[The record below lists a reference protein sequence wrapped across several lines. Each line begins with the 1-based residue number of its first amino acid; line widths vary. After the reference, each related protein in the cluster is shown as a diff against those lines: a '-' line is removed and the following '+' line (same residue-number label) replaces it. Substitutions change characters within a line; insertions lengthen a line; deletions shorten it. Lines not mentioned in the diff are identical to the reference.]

1 MTAVNNHKIERVDTC
16 EVVVVGAGLV
26 GAAVAAN
33 LATEGLDVAVLD
45 ARSVASGATG
55 RTAGL
60 ISGLPVPY
68 AQAVEEYG
76 RETAQALWQLTVD
89 NRARLISAC
98 ERLGLDV
105 ERSGSL
111 ALTADVEEAGL
122 LQASAEMLNADGF
135 RARFEASD
143 PLGRGFVAA
152 LHYPDDVV
160 VDAVALTEKLLQAH
174 QIPTHTGTEVYR
186 LDQEGDNVRV
196 LAHQLT
202 VKASTVVLA
211 VNAYAS
217 LLDDYFADKI
227 APIRGYILVTR
238 PLDERLVTIPGNAGP
253 FTFRQTS
260 DNRLLL
266 TAWRPEYAAPA
277 AGPNDEGAE
286 VDLMRFVGRHFPQVS
301 DQFTHRWSSVMG
313 VSRDGLPLLGAL
325 PHLPQVFFAI
335 GFAGYGLGLT
345 FAAADLLTDL
355 IVRGAEPDPL
365 SARRLE

>member
-1 MTAVNNHKIERVDTC
+1 MTELNNQIERVDTC

-33 LATEGLDVAVLD
+33 LASEGLDVAMLE

-55 RTAGL
+55 RTTGL
-60 ISGLPVPY
+60 VTALPLPY
-68 AQAVEEYG
+68 AQVVEQHGHE
-76 RETAQALWQLTVD
+76 RARALRQLTVD
-89 NRARLISAC
+89 NRTRLTSVS
-98 ERLGLDV
+98 EQLGVDV

-111 ALTADVEEAGL
+111 TLAADAGEADL
-122 LQASAEMLNADGF
+122 LRDSADMLNADGF
-135 RARFEASD
+135 EVRFEAND
-143 PLGRGFVAA
+143 PLNRGFVAA
-152 LHYPDDVV
+152 LHDPDDVV
-160 VDAVALTEKLLQAH
+160 VDAVALTERLLEAH

-186 LDQEGDNVRV
+186 LEQEGDNVRV
-196 LAHQLT
+196 LAHQRT
-202 VKASTVVLA
+202 VKAGTVVLA
-211 VNAYAS
+211 INAYAP

-227 APIRGYILVTR
+227 APMRGHILVTR
-238 PLDERLVTIPGNAGP
+238 PLDERLVMIPGRAGP
-253 FTFRQTS
+253 FAFRQAS

-277 AGPNDEGAE
+277 AGPDDEGAE
-286 VDLMRFVGRHFPQVS
+286 VDLMRFVGRHFPQMT
-301 DQFTHRWSSVMG
+301 DQFAHRWSSVMG

-345 FAAADLLTDL
+345 FAAADMLTAL
-355 IVRGAEPDPL
+355 IMRGAEPTLL